1 MQPHLDALLTAAL
14 QHHRA
19 GRLGEAERFYRR
31 ILQAD
36 SRHVAALG
44 NLGAIFQQV
53 GKLDE
58 AAVCYRQVIRQAPE
72 MAEMHR
78 NLGTIFKRRGQGREA
93 VASLKRALVLR
104 PNYAEALTDMGS
116 VLHDLGYLE
125 EGRRRLERAVFL
137 AGGNAEFHYALAVTK
152 RFTAA
157 DPQLRALETLQ
168 PASAQQEL
176 YLRFSLGKAYEDIGE
191 HQRSFEQFLAGNA
204 LRRRLGGYDEAAT
217 LSMFERIKVAFPA
230 EIIAARDP
238 TGPIFIV
245 GMPRSGS
252 SLIEQILA
260 SHPLVEG
267 IGETD
272 LFDRAIMA
280 TAGKDAFPE
289 SVGRLSSKTLH
300 RLGETYLAG
309 LKAKAP
315 LAARIADKM
324 PENSLFCGLIAR
336 VLPNARIVYTRRD
349 PIDTCLSCFSKLFD
363 GYPYAYDLGELG
375 RYHRAHDQL
384 MEHWKRVLPD
394 GILLEVSY
402 EDLIADPVDQIQRML
417 AFCGLEWDEACL
429 DFHAT
434 HRSVRTASAIEV
446 RRPIYATSI
455 GRWRPEQAVL
465 APLIEGLSSDGAPY
479 TDR

>member
-1 MQPHLDALLTAAL
+1 MKPASDAGLEAAL

-19 GRLGEAERFYRR
+19 GRLGEAERLYRR
-31 ILQAD
+31 VLQAD
-36 SRHVAALG
+36 PGHVAALG

-58 AAVCYRQVIRQAPE
+58 AVACYRQVIRQTPE

-78 NLGTIFKRRGQGREA
+78 NLGAILKRRGQSREA

-104 PNYAEALTDMGS
+104 PNYAEALNDLGS
-116 VLHDLGYLE
+116 ALHDLGYLE
-125 EGRRRLERAVFL
+125 EGRQRLERAVAL
-137 AGGNAEFHYALAVTK
+137 AGGNAEFHYALSVTK

-157 DPQLRALETLQ
+157 DPQLRALETLR
-168 PASAQQEL
+168 PASVQQEL

-191 HQRSFEQFLAGNA
+191 HARSFDHYLAGNA

-217 LSMFERIKVAFPA
+217 LSMFERIQAAFPA
-230 EIIAARDP
+230 RIAPVGDA

-260 SHPLVEG
+260 SHPQVEG

-272 LFDRAIMA
+272 LFDRAVA
-280 TAGKDAFPE
+280 TTAGRDAFPD
-289 SVGRLSSKTLH
+289 SVDRLSSKTLR

-315 LAARIADKM
+315 RAERIVDKM
-324 PENSLFCGLIAR
+324 PENSLFCGLIAM
-336 VLPNARIVYTRRD
+336 VLPHARILYSRRD
-349 PIDTCLSCFSKLFD
+349 PVDTCLSCFSKLFD

-375 RYHRAHDQL
+375 RYHRAHDRL
-384 MEHWKRVLPD
+384 MEHWRRVLP
-394 GILLEVSY
+394 GMLLEVSY
-402 EDLIADPVDQIQRML
+402 EDLVADLEGQTRRML
-417 AFCGLEWDEACL
+417 DFCGLDWDQACL
-429 DFHAT
+429 DFHT
-434 HRSVRTASAIEV
+434 TQRSVRTASATEV
-446 RRPIYATSI
+446 RRPIYASSV
-455 GRWRPEQAVL
+455 GRWRPEDELIV
-465 APLIEGLSSDGAPY
+465 PLMVGLSG
-479 TDR
+479 